1 MSGEEAYD
9 AIFAVYQL
17 SRLSGVFDEADAF
30 EWMGYTQAIFSE
42 NSRFI
47 DFKLPVNGREIS
59 EWSDIPEGSE
69 LGRLI
74 DEIKE
79 EILDGK
85 LNDSR
90 ESIYA
95 FIKHKKLRNDYS
107 EYGIV

>member
-1 MSGEEAYD
+1 MS
-9 AIFAVYQL
+9 
-17 SRLSGVFDEADAF
+17 
-30 EWMGYTQAIFSE
+30 YTQAIFSE

-69 LGRLI
+69 LGGLI